1 MKYSELC
8 GVYEALSNTTKRLEK
23 VDILSDFLK
32 KLAKSKGDNKWIY
45 LIRGRVLPDYDAREF
60 GISRQLIIK
69 IIAKASGISPEVI
82 TKDFNEIGDLG
93 QVAEDLM
100 AKKKQHTLYSSV
112 LSVDKVFTNL
122 KKIFEMEGK
131 GSVDKKVSLVAE
143 LLVNANGLEAK
154 YLIRSVLNDLRIGVA
169 DSTLRESIAEAF
181 FSSEKKEMLDKI
193 EEIYDLAND
202 FALIFEVA
210 IKGKKAFDNIEI
222 LPGKAMNV
230 MLPVK
235 VTEISEAFRIC
246 GKPAAIEH
254 KYDGFRVV
262 ISKSKNGNIKLFT
275 RRLEDVTNQFP
286 DVVSVVE
293 KNIKGESFI
302 VDSEVVGFDP
312 KTKKY
317 KPFESI
323 SQRIKRKYHID
334 KLIHELPVE
343 INAFDVIYLNGKSL
357 VNEKFIERRKHLEKI
372 IKEDKMKIR
381 LSYQI
386 VTDSEKKALEF
397 YHNALKI
404 GEEGIMVKKLDSP
417 YKPGRRVGHMV
428 KMKPESRDFDLV
440 IVGAEHGTGKRAGWL
455 TSYIVAC
462 KNTKEGKEK
471 FLEVGMVSSGLKE
484 KESEGTTYNEMTKL
498 LKPLIVSEKG
508 RIVRVKPK
516 LVVSVTYQNIQKSP
530 TYSSS
535 YAMRFP
541 RITAYRPDRNT
552 SDIAS
557 LNDIKRELGKKN

>member
-8 GVYEALSNTTKRLEK
+8 ELYDKLGKTSKRLEK
-23 VDILSDFLK
+23 MDILSDFLK
-32 KLAKSKGDNKWIY
+32 KLAKSKGDNEWIY
-45 LIRGRVLPDYDAREF
+45 LLRGRVLPDYDSREF

-69 IIAKASGISPEVI
+69 IISKASGVSSEIV
-82 TKDFNEIGDLG
+82 TKDFNKVGDLG
-93 QVAEDLM
+93 EVAESLM
-100 AKKKQHTLYSSV
+100 AKRRQHTLYSSSLTV
-112 LSVDKVFTNL
+112 EKVFTNL
-122 KKIFEMEGK
+122 RKIFEMEGK

-143 LLVNANGLEAK
+143 LLINANGLEAK
-154 YLIRSVLNDLRIGVA
+154 YLIRIVLNDLRIGVA
-169 DSTLRESIAEAF
+169 DSSLREAIAEAF
-181 FSSEKKEMLDKI
+181 FPSERKEMLARI
-193 EEIYDLAND
+193 EEVYDLAND
-202 FALIFEVA
+202 FSLVFEAA
-210 IKGKKAFDNIEI
+210 IKGKKAFDNIEV

-262 ISKSKNGNIKLFT
+262 ISKSKDGNIKLFT

-323 SQRIKRKYHID
+323 SQRIKRKYHIE
-334 KLIHELPVE
+334 KLISELPVE
-343 INAFDVIYLNGKSL
+343 INAFDVIYCNGKSY
-357 VNEKFIERRKHLEKI
+357 VNVSFAERRKHLEKM
-372 IKEDKMKIR
+372 IKEEKMKIR

-386 VTDSEKKALEF
+386 ITDSEKKALEF
-397 YHNALKI
+397 YNNALKI
-404 GEEGIMVKKLDSP
+404 GEEGIMIKSLDSV
-417 YKPGRRVGHMV
+417 YKPGRRVGHIV

-440 IVGAEHGTGKRAGWL
+440 IVGAMHGTGKRAGWL
-455 TSYIVAC
+455 TSYIVSC
-462 KNTKEGKEK
+462 KDKKTGK

-484 KESEGTTYNEMTKL
+484 KESEGTTYEEMTKM

-516 LVVSVTYQNIQKSP
+516 IVVSVTYQNIQKSP
-530 TYSSS
+530 TYSSG

-552 SDIAS
+552 NDIAN
-557 LNDIKRELGKKN
+557 LNDIKKEAN

>member
-1 MKYSELC
+1 
-8 GVYEALSNTTKRLEK
+8 
-23 VDILSDFLK
+23 
-32 KLAKSKGDNKWIY
+32 
-45 LIRGRVLPDYDAREF
+45 GRVLPDYDSREF

-69 IIAKASGISPEVI
+69 IISKASGVSSEIV
-82 TKDFNEIGDLG
+82 TKDFNKVGDLG
-93 QVAEDLM
+93 EVAESLM
-100 AKKKQHTLYSSV
+100 AKRRQHTLYSSSLTV
-112 LSVDKVFTNL
+112 EKVFTNL
-122 KKIFEMEGK
+122 RKIFEMEGK

-143 LLVNANGLEAK
+143 LLINANGLEAK
-154 YLIRSVLNDLRIGVA
+154 YLIRIVLNDLRIGVA
-169 DSTLRESIAEAF
+169 DSSLREAIAEAF
-181 FSSEKKEMLDKI
+181 FPSERKEMLARI
-193 EEIYDLAND
+193 EEVYDLAND
-202 FALIFEVA
+202 FALVFEAA
-210 IKGKKAFDNIEI
+210 IKGKKAFDNIEV

-262 ISKSKNGNIKLFT
+262 ISKSKDGNIKLFT

-323 SQRIKRKYHID
+323 SQRIKRKYHIE
-334 KLIHELPVE
+334 KLISELPVE
-343 INAFDVIYLNGKSL
+343 INAFDVIYCNGKSY
-357 VNEKFIERRKHLEKI
+357 VNVSFAERRKHLEKM
-372 IKEDKMKIR
+372 IKEEKMKIR

-386 VTDSEKKALEF
+386 ITDSEKKALEF
-397 YHNALKI
+397 YNNALKI
-404 GEEGIMVKKLDSP
+404 GEEGIMIKSLDSV
-417 YKPGRRVGHMV
+417 YKPGRRVGHIV

-440 IVGAEHGTGKRAGWL
+440 IVGAMHGTGKRAGWL
-455 TSYIVAC
+455 TSYIVSC
-462 KNTKEGKEK
+462 KDKKTGK

-484 KESEGTTYNEMTKL
+484 KESEGTTYEEMTKM

-516 LVVSVTYQNIQKSP
+516 IVVSVTYQNIQKSP
-530 TYSSS
+530 TYSSG

-552 SDIAS
+552 NDIAN
-557 LNDIKRELGKKN
+557 LNDIKKEAN

>member
-8 GVYEALSNTTKRLEK
+8 NVYEALSKTSKRLEK

-69 IIAKASGISPEVI
+69 IISKASGVSSDQI
-82 TKDFNEIGDLG
+82 TKDFNKIGDLG
-93 QVAEDLM
+93 QVAENLM
-100 AKKKQHTLYSSV
+100 AKKKQHTLYHSSLNV
-112 LSVDKVFTNL
+112 EKVFTNL
-122 KKIFEMEGK
+122 KKIFEIEGK

-154 YLIRSVLNDLRIGVA
+154 YLIRTVLNDLRIGVA

-181 FSSEKKEMLDKI
+181 FPDERKEVLNKI
-193 EEIYDLAND
+193 EEVYDLAND
-202 FALIFEVA
+202 FAQIFEAA
-210 IKGKKAFDNIEI
+210 IKGKKAFDEIEI
-222 LPGKAMNV
+222 IPGKAMNV

-235 VTEISEAFRIC
+235 VTEISEAFRMC

-262 ISKSKNGNIKLFT
+262 ISKNKNGNVKLFT

-286 DVVSVVE
+286 DVVSVAG
-293 KNIKGESFI
+293 KNIKAESFI
-302 VDSEVVGFDP
+302 VDSEVVGYDP

-323 SQRIKRKYHID
+323 SQRIKRKYHIE
-334 KLIHELPVE
+334 KLIDELPVE

-357 VNEKFIERRKHLEKI
+357 VNLPFIERRKHLEKI
-372 IKEDKMKIR
+372 IKVEKLKVR
-381 LSYQI
+381 TAEQI
-386 VTDSEKKALEF
+386 ITDDEKKALEF
-397 YHNALKI
+397 YKNALKI
-404 GEEGIMVKKLDSP
+404 GEEGIMVKNLDSI

-428 KMKPESRDFDLV
+428 KMKPSSRDFDLV
-440 IVGAEHGTGKRAGWL
+440 IVGAMHGTGKRAGWL

-462 KNTKEGKEK
+462 RNNKDSKDK

-484 KESEGTTYNEMTKL
+484 KESEGTTYKEMTKM
-498 LKPLIVSEKG
+498 LKPLITSEKG

-530 TYSSS
+530 TYSSG

-541 RITAYRPDRNT
+541 RITVYRPDRNT
-552 SDIAS
+552 SDIANIS
-557 LNDIKRELGKKN
+557 DIKKEAN

>member
-8 GVYEALSNTTKRLEK
+8 NVYEALSKTSKRLEK

-69 IIAKASGISPEVI
+69 IISKASGVSSDQI
-82 TKDFNEIGDLG
+82 TKDFNKIGDLG
-93 QVAEDLM
+93 QVAENLM
-100 AKKKQHTLYSSV
+100 AKKKQHTLYHSSLNV
-112 LSVDKVFTNL
+112 
-122 KKIFEMEGK
+122 
-131 GSVDKKVSLVAE
+131 KKVSLVAE

-154 YLIRSVLNDLRIGVA
+154 YLIRTVLNDLRIGVA

-181 FSSEKKEMLDKI
+181 FPDERKEVLNKI
-193 EEIYDLAND
+193 EEVYDLAND
-202 FALIFEVA
+202 FAQIFEAA
-210 IKGKKAFDNIEI
+210 IKGKKAFDEIEI
-222 LPGKAMNV
+222 IPGKAMNV

-235 VTEISEAFRIC
+235 VTEISEAFRMC

-262 ISKSKNGNIKLFT
+262 ISKNKNGNVKLFT

-286 DVVSVVE
+286 DVVSVAG
-293 KNIKGESFI
+293 KNIKAESFI
-302 VDSEVVGFDP
+302 VDSEVVGYDP

-323 SQRIKRKYHID
+323 SQRIKRKYHIE
-334 KLIHELPVE
+334 KLIDELPVE

-357 VNEKFIERRKHLEKI
+357 INLPFIERRKLLEKVVREE
-372 IKEDKMKIR
+372 KWKIR
-381 LSYQI
+381 PSFQI
-386 VTDSEKKALEF
+386 ITDSEKKALEF
-397 YHNALKI
+397 YHEALKI
-404 GEEGIMVKKLDSP
+404 GEEGIMVKKLDSV

-440 IVGAEHGTGKRAGWL
+440 ITGAMHGTGKRGGWL

-462 KNTKEGKEK
+462 HDEGK

-484 KESEGTTYNEMTKL
+484 KESEGTTYEEMTKM
-498 LKPLIVSEKG
+498 LKPLIISEKG
-508 RIVRVKPK
+508 NMVKVKPK

-530 TYSSS
+530 TYSSG

-552 SDIAS
+552 RDIAT
-557 LNDIKRELGKKN
+557 LHNIKKMVGKKN

>member
-8 GVYEALSNTTKRLEK
+8 EVYDKLGGTTKRLEK
-23 VDILSDFLK
+23 IDILSKFLK

-69 IIAKASGISPEVI
+69 VISKASGVSSEQI
-82 TKDFNEIGDLG
+82 TYDFNKIGDLG
-93 QVAEDLM
+93 EVAEMLM
-100 AKKKQHTLYSSV
+100 AKKKQHTLYSSSLNV
-112 LSVDKVFTNL
+112 EKVFTNL
-122 KKIFEMEGK
+122 KKIFEMGGK

-154 YLIRSVLNDLRIGVA
+154 YLIRTVLNDLRIGVA

-181 FSSEKKEMLDKI
+181 FPDERKEVLNKI
-193 EEIYDLAND
+193 EEVYDLAND
-202 FALIFEVA
+202 FAQIFEAA
-210 IKGKKAFDNIEI
+210 IKGKKAFDEIEI
-222 LPGKAMNV
+222 IPGKAMNV

-235 VTEISEAFRIC
+235 VTEISEAFRMC

-262 ISKSKNGNIKLFT
+262 ISKNKNGNVKLFT

-286 DVVSVVE
+286 DVVSVAG
-293 KNIKGESFI
+293 KNIKAESFI
-302 VDSEVVGFDP
+302 VDSEVVGYDP

-323 SQRIKRKYHID
+323 SQRIKRKYHIE
-334 KLIHELPVE
+334 KLIDELPVE

-357 VNEKFIERRKHLEKI
+357 VNLPFIERRKHLEKI
-372 IKEDKMKIR
+372 IKVEKLKVR
-381 LSYQI
+381 TAEQI
-386 VTDSEKKALEF
+386 ITDSEKKALEF
-397 YHNALKI
+397 YKNALKI
-404 GEEGIMVKKLDSP
+404 GEEGIMVKSLDSI

-428 KMKPESRDFDLV
+428 KMKPSSRDFDLV
-440 IVGAEHGTGKRAGWL
+440 IVGAMHGTGKRAGWL

-462 KNTKEGKEK
+462 RNTKDSKNK

-484 KESEGTTYNEMTKL
+484 KESEGTTYKEMTKM
-498 LKPLIVSEKG
+498 LKPLITSEKG

-530 TYSSS
+530 TYSSG

-541 RITAYRPDRNT
+541 RITIYRPDRNT

-557 LNDIKRELGKKN
+557 ISDVKKEAN

>member
-8 GVYEALSNTTKRLEK
+8 EVYERLSLTSKRLEK
-23 VDILSDFLK
+23 ILIISEFLK

-45 LIRGRVLPDYDAREF
+45 LLRGRVLPDYDAREY

-69 IIAKASGISPEVI
+69 VISKSSGVSSDHIVKELN
-82 TKDFNEIGDLG
+82 KIGDLG
-93 QVAEDLM
+93 QVAENLM
-100 AKKKQHTLYSSV
+100 GKKKQSTLYHAS
-112 LSVDKVFTNL
+112 LSVGKVFENL
-122 KKIFEMEGK
+122 TKLFELEGK

-143 LLVNANGLEAK
+143 LLSNADGKEAK
-154 YLIRSVLNDLRIGVA
+154 YLIRTVLADLRIGVA

-181 FSSEKKEMLDKI
+181 FPKERKEMANKI

-202 FALIFEVA
+202 FSVIFEAA
-210 IKGKKAFDNIEI
+210 IKGKKAFDEIEI

-235 VTEISEAFRIC
+235 VNEISEAFRIC

-262 ISKSKNGNIKLFT
+262 ISKSKNGSVKLFT
-275 RRLEDVTNQFP
+275 RRLEEVTNQFP
-286 DVVSVVE
+286 DVVEVV
-293 KNIKGESFI
+293 KKYIKGDSFI
-302 VDSEVVGFDP
+302 VDSEVVGYNP
-312 KTKKY
+312 KNHKY
-317 KPFESI
+317 TPFESI

-334 KLIHELPVE
+334 KLIQELPVE

-357 VNEKFIERRKHLEKI
+357 VNLPFIERRKILEKI
-372 IKEDKMKIR
+372 VHIEKLKIR
-381 LSYQI
+381 TAYQI

-397 YHNALKI
+397 YHEALKI
-404 GEEGIMVKKLDSP
+404 GEEGIMVKKLDSI

-440 IVGAEHGTGKRAGWL
+440 IVGAMHGTGKRAGWL

-462 KNTKEGKEK
+462 RDENGK
-471 FLEVGMVSSGLKE
+471 FLNVGMVSSGLKE
-484 KESEGTTYNEMTKL
+484 KESEGTTYLEMTKL
-498 LKPLIVSEKG
+498 LKPLITEEKG
-508 RIVRVKPK
+508 NMVSVKPK
-516 LVVSVTYQNIQKSP
+516 LVVAVTYQNIQKSP
-530 TYSSS
+530 TYSSG

-552 SDIAS
+552 GDIATIK
-557 LNDIKRELGKKN
+557 DIKKMVGKKN

>member
-8 GVYEALSNTTKRLEK
+8 ELYDKLGKTSKRLEK
-23 VDILSDFLK
+23 IDILSDFLK
-32 KLAKSKGDNKWIY
+32 KLAKSKGDNEWIY
-45 LIRGRVLPDYDAREF
+45 LLRGRVLPDYDSREF

-69 IIAKASGISPEVI
+69 IISKASGVSSEIV
-82 TKDFNEIGDLG
+82 TKDFNKVGDLG
-93 QVAEDLM
+93 EVAESLM
-100 AKKKQHTLYSSV
+100 AKRRQHTLYSSSLTV
-112 LSVDKVFTNL
+112 EKVFTNL
-122 KKIFEMEGK
+122 RKIFEMEGK

-143 LLVNANGLEAK
+143 LLINANGLEAK
-154 YLIRSVLNDLRIGVA
+154 YLIRIVLNDLRIGVA
-169 DSTLRESIAEAF
+169 DSSLREAIAEAF
-181 FSSEKKEMLDKI
+181 FPSERKEMLARI
-193 EEIYDLAND
+193 EEVYDLAND
-202 FALIFEVA
+202 FALVFEAA
-210 IKGKKAFDNIEI
+210 IKGKKAFDNIEV

-262 ISKSKNGNIKLFT
+262 ISKSKDGNIKLFT

-323 SQRIKRKYHID
+323 SQRIKRKYHIE
-334 KLIHELPVE
+334 KLISELPVE
-343 INAFDVIYLNGKSL
+343 INAFDVIYCNGKSY
-357 VNEKFIERRKHLEKI
+357 VNVSFAERRKHLEKM
-372 IKEDKMKIR
+372 IKEEKMKIR

-386 VTDSEKKALEF
+386 ITDSEKKALEF
-397 YHNALKI
+397 YNNALKI
-404 GEEGIMVKKLDSP
+404 GEEGIMIKSLDSV
-417 YKPGRRVGHMV
+417 YKPGRRVGHIV

-440 IVGAEHGTGKRAGWL
+440 IVGAMHGTGKRAGWL
-455 TSYIVAC
+455 TSYIVSC
-462 KNTKEGKEK
+462 KDKKTGK

-484 KESEGTTYNEMTKL
+484 KESEGTTYEEMTKM

-516 LVVSVTYQNIQKSP
+516 IVVSVTYQNIQKSP
-530 TYSSS
+530 TYSSG

-552 SDIAS
+552 NDIAN
-557 LNDIKRELGKKN
+557 LNDIKKEAN

>member
-8 GVYEALSNTTKRLEK
+8 ELYDKLGKTSKRLEK
-23 VDILSDFLK
+23 MDILSDFLK
-32 KLAKSKGDNKWIY
+32 KLAKSKGDNEWIY
-45 LIRGRVLPDYDAREF
+45 LLRGRVLPDYDSREF

-69 IIAKASGISPEVI
+69 IISKASGVSSEIV
-82 TKDFNEIGDLG
+82 TKDFNKVGDLG
-93 QVAEDLM
+93 EVAESLM
-100 AKKKQHTLYSSV
+100 AKRRQHTLYSSSLTV
-112 LSVDKVFTNL
+112 EKVFTNL
-122 KKIFEMEGK
+122 RKIFEMEGK

-143 LLVNANGLEAK
+143 LLINANGLEAK
-154 YLIRSVLNDLRIGVA
+154 YLIRIVLNDLRIGVA
-169 DSTLRESIAEAF
+169 DSSLREAIAEAF
-181 FSSEKKEMLDKI
+181 FPSERKEMLARI
-193 EEIYDLAND
+193 EEVYDLAND
-202 FALIFEVA
+202 FALVFEAA
-210 IKGKKAFDNIEI
+210 IKGKKAFDNIEV

-262 ISKSKNGNIKLFT
+262 ISKSKDGNIKLFT

-323 SQRIKRKYHID
+323 SQRIKRKYHIE
-334 KLIHELPVE
+334 KLISELPVE
-343 INAFDVIYLNGKSL
+343 INAFDVIYCNGKSY
-357 VNEKFIERRKHLEKI
+357 VNVSFAERRKHLEKM
-372 IKEDKMKIR
+372 IKEEKMKIR

-386 VTDSEKKALEF
+386 ITDSEKKALEF
-397 YHNALKI
+397 YNNALKI
-404 GEEGIMVKKLDSP
+404 GEEGIMIKSLDSV
-417 YKPGRRVGHMV
+417 YKPGRRVGHIV

-440 IVGAEHGTGKRAGWL
+440 IVGAMHGTGKRAGWL
-455 TSYIVAC
+455 TSYIVSC
-462 KNTKEGKEK
+462 KDKKTGK

-484 KESEGTTYNEMTKL
+484 KESEGTTYEEMTKM

-516 LVVSVTYQNIQKSP
+516 IVVSVTYQNIQKSP
-530 TYSSS
+530 TYSSG

-552 SDIAS
+552 NDIAN
-557 LNDIKRELGKKN
+557 LNDIKKEAN